1 MYFDNIITIYMATKK
16 QKIRKRKTFRG
27 GMKERSKPTSKSKSQ
42 SPYQMHGFQS
52 SSNVLDLIRD
62 IKNKKRNGNGSIRSI
77 TRSQE
82 NKSLKNWTKSTNKRQ
97 ARFDLALKTKNH
109 ELYELRHGSKRL
121 PTVQERVAQ
130 EDAEEDEP
138 ELLPPVTRTVFK
150 PTNYT
155 GLKAIEKDHYEKLI
169 EQTNEQIRITETRI
183 MELKKQRTE
192 QENSLRSIQSQSF
205 LRSQLSRFTG
215 APTSENINREIF
227 TINQNIKKL
236 EDELLGLNT
245 SLIDYKRFLS
255 QSLSKQMKN

>member
-1 MYFDNIITIYMATKK
+1 
-16 QKIRKRKTFRG
+16 
-27 GMKERSKPTSKSKSQ
+27 
-42 SPYQMHGFQS
+42 
-52 SSNVLDLIRD
+52 VLDLIRD

-82 NKSLKNWTKSTNKRQ
+82 NKSLKNWTKATKKRQ

-109 ELYELRHGSKRL
+109 ELYELTHGSKRL

-130 EDAEEDEP
+130 EYPEEDAEEDEP
-138 ELLPPVTRTVFK
+138 ELLPPVNRTVFK

-155 GLKAIEKDHYEKLI
+155 GLKSIEKDHYEKLI

-245 SLIDYKRFLS
+245 SLIDYRRFLAKA
-255 QSLSKQMKN
+255 LPKPMTN